1 MNQSL
6 KKLLA
11 FFLIFMFIQLCEIYI
26 MGGFYNQTIES
37 KLASIV
43 TGVFCGLA
51 FLSIVLVN
59 EID

>member
-11 FFLIFMFIQLCEIYI
+11 FFLTFMFIQLCEIYI

-37 KLASIV
+37 KAAGIFIGLV
-43 TGVFCGLA
+43 CGLA
-51 FLSIVLVN
+51 FLSIIHEDN
-59 EID
+59 K